1 MGLDPHLLFR
11 DIDTGR
17 GLVVAV
23 SGGGDLLAL
32 LLLLHDHLSRHDPAA
47 RLLAVTVDHGL
58 RPESAAEARQ
68 VASLCAAHGIAHET
82 AVWRGTKPRTGLGAA
97 AREARY
103 GLLADAAARFGAD
116 IVLAGHTRDDQ
127 AETLAMRAARGEGAG
142 LAGMAAATLFDSRIW
157 IVRPLLGLRRQ
168 ALRGWLAARG
178 VTWID
183 DPTNEDPAFER
194 ARVRRAL
201 SEEEVEALA
210 QRAQSEGAAR
220 QALAGAAALLVD
232 RFAARP
238 APGLLRLDHALF
250 EDAVDRKAAHLALRA
265 LLASAGG
272 TPHLPDAARVGAL
285 HARLAAGERLR
296 ATLSRAVVDARREVV
311 YLRREARDL
320 PTVALAGGGLIWDGR
335 HRVAVRAGA
344 EGAEGWTVAP
354 LGHERADEM
363 CPAAAAGVPRSLAR
377 AALAAEPALLS
388 DERPAT
394 DAEAAAHGISVVPAV
409 APFARFL
416 PGFDLALAAALGRLL
431 GAPALPAAPWKHHID
446 AEA

>member
-23 SGGGDLLAL
+23 SGGGDSLAL
-32 LLLLHDHLSRHDPAA
+32 LLLLHDHLSRYDPSV

-82 AVWRGTKPRTGLGAA
+82 VAWRGTKPRTGLGAA

-103 GLLADAAARFGAD
+103 RLLADAAARFGAD

-142 LAGMAAATLFDSRIW
+142 LAGMAAATLFDGRIW

-168 ALRGWLAARG
+168 ALRDWLAARG
-178 VTWID
+178 VAWID

-194 ARVRRAL
+194 VRVRRAL

-210 QRAQSEGAAR
+210 QRAQSEGTAR
-220 QALAGAAALLVD
+220 HALAGAAAALVD

-250 EDAVDRKAAHLALRA
+250 GEAVDRKAAILALRA
-265 LLASAGG
+265 LLAGAGG

-296 ATLSRAVVDARREVV
+296 ATLSRAVVDARRDGV

-320 PTVALAGGGLIWDGR
+320 PTVALAGDGLIWDGR

-344 EGAEGWTVAP
+344 EGWTVAP
-354 LGHERADEM
+354 LGRERADEM

-377 AALAAEPALLS
+377 AALAAEPALFS

-431 GAPALPAAPWKHHID
+431 GAPTLPAAPWKHHID